1 MNKEF
6 NINFVIFSPFPEY
19 VTHIGGA
26 TVPHTLANQLSLLGE
41 NVYIYANS
49 TNPNYNVTCIPW
61 GTEIDFDSENT
72 VVIFI
77 AGDGEHTFEHN
88 IPECLKNAP
97 NIVRWLVN
105 NQIKPYSKKDKF
117 YKFHKYWLT
126 LDDQKVD
133 GELSVIES
141 NHHLFYN
148 RGLERKGT
156 CYLMKGNL
164 DVNLELER
172 VIHKPED
179 ICIDSILYNIP
190 NTDKMKFYSDLFNT
204 MEYFI
209 SYTPFTHTS
218 VLAAMCGCKSIVI
231 PKSEYEGRKFNKEK
245 WFNEIWCT
253 KYGIALGLDDLPRA
267 IATIDQ
273 VLPNIKH
280 YEEVTQPTQAK
291 NFIEDCYI
299 WLKEKYKL

>member
-6 NINFVIFSPFPEY
+6 DINFVIFSPFPDY
-19 VTHIGGA
+19 VSYIGGA
-26 TVPHTLANQLSLLGE
+26 IVPHILANQLSLLGE
-41 NVYIYANS
+41 NVYLYANS
-49 TNPNYNVTCIPW
+49 TNPKYNVTCIPW
-61 GTEIDFDSENT
+61 KTDIEFDPKNT
-72 VVIFI
+72 IVIII

-105 NQIKPYSKKDKF
+105 NQSRMYPEDNKLYT
-117 YKFHKYWLT
+117 YHKYWRV
-126 LDDQKVD
+126 LDNQKID

-141 NHHLFYN
+141 NHHLFYD
-148 RGLERKGT
+148 RGLKRKGT

-164 DVNLELER
+164 NINEEPER

-179 ICIDSILYNIP
+179 LCIDSILYNIP
-190 NTDKMKFYSDLFNT
+190 DSEKMKFYSELFNQ

-231 PKSEYEGRKFNKEK
+231 PKSEYEGIKFSKEK
-245 WFNEIWCT
+245 WLNEIWCS
-253 KYGIALGLDDLPRA
+253 KYGIAVGLDDLPRA
-267 IATIDQ
+267 INTMDQ
-273 VLPNIKH
+273 VLPNIEY
-280 YEEVTQPTQAK
+280 YENVTQPNQLK
-291 NFIEDCYI
+291 QFIEDCYE
-299 WLKEKYKL
+299 WLKIKYSI